1 MQIKMLFQNE
11 KYVTE
16 SELKGTT
23 FWRIDRLN
31 DLLRT
36 HTKHSSWIEH
46 HREIFKGPNI
56 SFKAQ
61 KKTIVYLTYLRVLLD
76 DVSRDVGRQDTY
88 KFSKLTSSTVND
100 SDFLERQG
108 NKKVC
113 YFPLKR
119 RIKENNAT

>member
-1 MQIKMLFQNE
+1 GHIQNTVLGLSTTAE
-11 KYVTE
+11 YAKVRTFL
-16 SELKGTT
+16 LK
-23 FWRIDRLN
+23 L
-31 DLLRT
+31 
-36 HTKHSSWIEH
+36 
-46 HREIFKGPNI
+46 
-56 SFKAQ
+56 

-76 DVSRDVGRQDTY
+76 DVSRDVGRQDAY

-119 RIKENNAT
+119 HIKENNAT

>member
-1 MQIKMLFQNE
+1 MSTTAEYAKVRTFL
-11 KYVTE
+11 
-16 SELKGTT
+16 LK
-23 FWRIDRLN
+23 L
-31 DLLRT
+31 
-36 HTKHSSWIEH
+36 
-46 HREIFKGPNI
+46 
-56 SFKAQ
+56 
-61 KKTIVYLTYLRVLLD
+61 KKTIVYLTYLGLLRED
-76 DVSRDVGRQDTY
+76 ISRDVGRQDAY